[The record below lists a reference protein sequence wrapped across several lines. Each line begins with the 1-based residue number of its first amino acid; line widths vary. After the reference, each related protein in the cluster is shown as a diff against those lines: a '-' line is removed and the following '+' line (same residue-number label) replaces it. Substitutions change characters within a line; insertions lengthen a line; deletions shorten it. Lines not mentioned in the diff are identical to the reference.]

1 LHHIFAMLDI
11 TMTIFIIMIVVVAI
25 LIVYSFAIRLQREK
39 VLRRF
44 VTSLHVID
52 RELVLP
58 ETIPIELGYVSVK
71 CLWKSSGRSRYYSCK
86 FNVSGKEV
94 KEVSKVDV
102 NSICNNPFYIYVN
115 QSNEV
120 LALAPGFRV
129 SAGKYKGIYVLCLD
143 SSKIPSTAIELIA
156 HSNSEKA
163 VGRVE
168 VSTEGYEALVHW
180 AFEAPREKKV
190 VFDDKAGLYRVVEEY
205 RGKPKARSA
214 RIELCFLTP
223 RANMECRRVAVA
235 SKPGEESRGFHRY
248 VVKEGIVVF
257 HKDLLSNSA
266 FKVFAKAVEPQYRSI
281 IAGYCQG
288 CVRAKLVLDIPV
300 GRDVVVEKDI

>member
-1 LHHIFAMLDI
+1 MHHIFAMLDI

-214 RIELCFLTP
+214 RIELCFLTVSQQMVIHCLHLLDSSSSPSASQRPP
-223 RANMECRRVAVA
+223 RAPSPQKLTTSCLVAHHPTGLGN
-235 SKPGEESRGFHRY
+235 PGSLTRL
-248 VVKEGIVVF
+248 V
-257 HKDLLSNSA
+257 N
-266 FKVFAKAVEPQYRSI
+266 YRS
-281 IAGYCQG
+281 
-288 CVRAKLVLDIPV
+288 L
-300 GRDVVVEKDI
+300 